1 MRRGDSPLEF
11 KSLKMTMNCASR
23 HRLSTMLSAN
33 LKYRPRVQLWMLRL
47 MIAILLSGLPGA
59 LLPEIA
65 FQKFA
70 WLMGYGKQPITPL
83 VVYLSG
89 NAGFAYVVIA
99 ALIWVISRDLERYQ
113 PLVRMC
119 GWVMVIAGP
128 AYLSIDLQCPL
139 PLWWT
144 LMDSVGCLLIGIV
157 LLWACP
163 RESAVT
169 KKDL

>member
-11 KSLKMTMNCASR
+11 KSLRMTMNCASR

>member
-1 MRRGDSPLEF
+1 MPLRI
-11 KSLKMTMNCASR
+11 KPMNPV
-23 HRLSTMLSAN
+23 RLP
-33 LKYRPRVQLWMLRL
+33 RPRVQLWMLRL
-47 MIAILLSGLPGA
+47 MIAILLTGLPGA

-65 FQKFA
+65 FQKFS

-99 ALIWVISRDLERYQ
+99 ALIWVISRDLERHQ

-144 LMDSVGCLLIGIV
+144 LMDSVGCFLIGLT

-163 RESAVT
+163 PKPKT
-169 KKDL
+169 

>member
-1 MRRGDSPLEF
+1 
-11 KSLKMTMNCASR
+11 
-23 HRLSTMLSAN
+23 
-33 LKYRPRVQLWMLRL
+33 MLRL
-47 MIAILLSGLPGA
+47 MIAILLTGLPGA
-59 LLPEIA
+59 LLPEMA

-70 WLMGYGKQPITPL
+70 WFMGYGKQPITPL

-99 ALIWVISRDLERYQ
+99 ALIWGISRDLERYQ

-119 GWVMVIAGP
+119 GWIMVIAGP

-144 LMDSVGCLLIGIV
+144 LMDSVGCFLIGV
-157 LLWACP
+157 TLLWACP
-163 RESAVT
+163 RSAESTSASV
-169 KKDL
+169 

>member
-1 MRRGDSPLEF
+1 
-11 KSLKMTMNCASR
+11 MTMNCASR

>member
-1 MRRGDSPLEF
+1 
-11 KSLKMTMNCASR
+11 MTMNCVSR

>member
-1 MRRGDSPLEF
+1 
-11 KSLKMTMNCASR
+11 
-23 HRLSTMLSAN
+23 
-33 LKYRPRVQLWMLRL
+33 MLRL
-47 MIAILLSGLPGA
+47 MIAILLTGLPGA

-83 VVYLSG
+83 IVYLSG
-89 NAGFAYVVIA
+89 NAGFAYVTIA
-99 ALIWVISRDLERYQ
+99 VLIWAISRDLTRYQ
-113 PLVRMC
+113 PLVRLF
-119 GWVMVIAGP
+119 GWTMAIAGP

-144 LMDSVGCLLIGIV
+144 LMDSLSCLLIGIT

-163 RESAVT
+163 PAKRASSA
-169 KKDL
+169 DC

>member
-1 MRRGDSPLEF
+1 
-11 KSLKMTMNCASR
+11 MNPSR
-23 HRLSTMLSAN
+23 PS
-33 LKYRPRVQLWMLRL
+33 RPRVQLWMLRL
-47 MIAILLSGLPGA
+47 MIAILLTGLPGA

-83 VVYLSG
+83 IVYLSG

-99 ALIWVISRDLERYQ
+99 ALVWAISRDLTRYQ
-113 PLVRMC
+113 PLVRLC
-119 GWVMVIAGP
+119 GWTMVVAGP
-128 AYLSIDLQCPL
+128 AYLLIDLQCPL

-144 LMDSVGCLLIGIV
+144 LMDSVGCFLIGII

-163 RESAVT
+163 PVDTRPSS
-169 KKDL
+169 KD